1 MKKKLVSVLLAATVV
16 SSMLAGCGSSEST
29 TETATEETA
38 TEETAEETT
47 EESAESTEEASEET
61 AEETTEEAAAEEEEE
76 FVTQEVGDDGI
87 KIWVAD
93 NVVDFTKEQV
103 AAFQEANPDYANFTI
118 VVEPVGEG
126 DAAGNM
132 ITDVEAGADIYAFA
146 QDQIARLVTAGALE
160 EVAPD
165 NVDAVKSENDA
176 GAVSAATVGDTLYA
190 YPLTSDNG
198 YFLYYD
204 KSVVTDPSSLEAIVA
219 DCEAAGKNF
228 YFEINSGW
236 YQTAFFFATGA
247 ELTYETDDQGN
258 FTAANVTYA
267 SDAGVTALKEIIE
280 LQSSSAFQNGS
291 SVGAA
296 TNVGAIVDGTW
307 DAQAAQDLFG
317 DNYACAKLP
326 EFEGADGQ
334 TYQMSGF
341 GGYKLL
347 GVKPQTNEEKLAACD
362 ALAAYLS
369 SEEVQIARYEA
380 VGWGPSNLNAQ
391 QSDAVQADEA
401 LTALA
406 EQLQYTIPQGQYPGD
421 YWTLATSLGDSVISG
436 ELTVDS
442 TDDDILAA
450 LQTFQ
455 DTCISY
461 AQ

>member
-38 TEETAEETT
+38 TEETAEETTEETT

-103 AAFQEANPDYANFTI
+103 AAFQEANPDYADFTI

-190 YPLTSDNG
+190 YPITSDNG
-198 YFLYYD
+198 
-204 KSVVTDPSSLEAIVA
+204 
-219 DCEAAGKNF
+219 
-228 YFEINSGW
+228 
-236 YQTAFFFATGA
+236 
-247 ELTYETDDQGN
+247 
-258 FTAANVTYA
+258 
-267 SDAGVTALKEIIE
+267 
-280 LQSSSAFQNGS
+280 
-291 SVGAA
+291 
-296 TNVGAIVDGTW
+296 
-307 DAQAAQDLFG
+307 
-317 DNYACAKLP
+317 
-326 EFEGADGQ
+326 
-334 TYQMSGF
+334 
-341 GGYKLL
+341 
-347 GVKPQTNEEKLAACD
+347 
-362 ALAAYLS
+362 
-369 SEEVQIARYEA
+369 
-380 VGWGPSNLNAQ
+380 
-391 QSDAVQADEA
+391 
-401 LTALA
+401 
-406 EQLQYTIPQGQYPGD
+406 
-421 YWTLATSLGDSVISG
+421 
-436 ELTVDS
+436 
-442 TDDDILAA
+442 
-450 LQTFQ
+450 
-455 DTCISY
+455 
-461 AQ
+461 